1 MRRLKLALGALLTLL
16 LISNI
21 SAQDENSPWA
31 VGFGINSVD
40 FINSTDP
47 TDNVKD
53 LLGTGDWNQMPSI
66 SRVSAE
72 KYLAKGFSLQLAGSL
87 NKIETLTSPDDSD
100 FLYYALDAIVKYDLN
115 NLIGE
120 TAWFDPY
127 VYLGGGYTSVETS
140 AEGMINVGAGFNA
153 WLSKDIGLNFQSGIK
168 KGFASKVKSHYQSS
182 LGLVVR
188 FGGKDTDGDGVYDKK
203 DACPEVAGLME
214 FNGCP
219 DADGDG
225 IKDSDDA
232 CPNVAG
238 LAAMNGC
245 PDADGDSIA
254 DTDDMCPNVK
264 GTKANKGCP
273 DTDGD
278 GVVDKNDKCPTEAGP
293 MANGGC
299 PWLDTDGDSILDKDD
314 KCPEIAGIASEAG
327 CPEVISNEAKMGM
340 DAFANAILFNTGRA
354 SFKLGVTN
362 ELDGMV
368 AIMNQFP
375 SAEFAI
381 KGYTD
386 SIGSASNNLKLSDK
400 RANAVRNYLVK
411 NGIAASRLTAKGFG
425 EESPV
430 DTNMNR
436 AGREK
441 NRRVEVKVTN

>member
-1 MRRLKLALGALLTLL
+1 MRRLKLALGVLLTLL

-53 LLGTGDWNQMPSI
+53 LLGTGDWNLIPSI

-72 KYLAKGFSLQLAGSL
+72 KYLTKGFSLQLAGSL
-87 NKIETLTSPDDSD
+87 NKIETLTSQDDSD
-100 FLYYALDAIVKYDLN
+100 FFYYAFDAIVKYDLN

-140 AEGMINVGAGFNA
+140 SEGMINVGAGFNA

-168 KGFASKVKSHYQSS
+168 KGFASKVKAHYQSS
-182 LGLVVR
+182 LGLVIR

-278 GVVDKNDKCPTEAGP
+278 GVVDKNDKCPTKAGP

-299 PWLDTDGDSILDKDD
+299 PWPDTDGDSILDKDD
-314 KCPEIAGIASEAG
+314 KCPEVAGIASEAG

-375 SAEFAI
+375 SAEFAVR
-381 KGYTD
+381 GYTD
-386 SIGSASNNLKLSDK
+386 TIGSASNNLKLSDK
-400 RANAVRNYLVK
+400 RANAVRDYLVK
-411 NGIAASRLTAKGFG
+411 NGIDALRLTAKGFG

-430 DTNMNR
+430 ATNMNR

>member
-1 MRRLKLALGALLTLL
+1 LKMRRLKLVVMALFTLVMVSS
-16 LISNI
+16 IN
-21 SAQDENSPWA
+21 AQDENQPWV
-31 VGFGINSVD
+31 VGFGINTVD
-40 FINSTDP
+40 FYSSNEP
-47 TDNVKD
+47 VEMFKD
-53 LLGTGDWNQMPSI
+53 FIGVADKSYIPSI
-66 SRVSAE
+66 SRVSVD
-72 KYLAKGFSLQLAGSL
+72 KYLSKGFSLQLAGAL
-87 NKIETLTSPDDSD
+87 NKVKSSD
-100 FLYYALDAIVKYDLN
+100 FLYYSVDATVKYDLN
-115 NLIGE
+115 NLVGQ

-127 VYLGGGYTSVETS
+127 VYAGSGYTSIDSSGDAMVN
-140 AEGMINVGAGFNA
+140 GGAGFNA
-153 WLSKDIGLNFQSGIK
+153 WLGKDIGLNFQSGLK
-168 KGFASKVKSHYQSS
+168 FS
-182 LGLVVR
+182 LGDNIAKHFQTTIGLVIR

-254 DTDDMCPNVK
+254 DKDDMCPNVK

-299 PWLDTDGDSILDKDD
+299 PWPDTDGDSILDKDD
-314 KCPEIAGIASEAG
+314 KCPEVAGIASEGG

-375 SAEFAI
+375 SAEFAVR
-381 KGYTD
+381 GYTD
-386 SIGSASNNLKLSDK
+386 TIGSASNNLKLSDK
-400 RANAVRNYLVK
+400 RANAVRDYLVK
-411 NGIAASRLTAKGFG
+411 NGIDALRLTAKGFG

-430 DTNMNR
+430 ATNMNR